1 MEYMDDYIFFISLGI
16 IFCSLIAVLFIYKYC
31 LQIKR
36 RYNYSIVKSIRE
48 QERVTKELERMR
60 IEKKAFEKVLKT
72 KLTEVVEISDE
83 VVEIDKQ
90 TGHERHILHI
100 DITYFL

>member
-1 MEYMDDYIFFISLGI
+1 M
-16 IFCSLIAVLFIYKYC
+16 
-31 LQIKR
+31 
-36 RYNYSIVKSIRE
+36 KSIRE
-48 QERVTKELERMR
+48 QERVAKELERMR

-90 TGHERHILHI
+90 TGHERHILLS
-100 DITYFL
+100 T